1 MKSTKNRDRNITHFL
16 YVLPNLI
23 MYSFLSIVPIVLGL
37 YYSFTNWNGIGKNYK
52 FVGLKNYI
60 KILSDNRFR
69 KAVLFN
75 IRYAA
80 MLIICVMLL
89 SVVLALLMNTK
100 IRGQNCF
107 RAIYFFPGL
116 CQYAD
121 HWTDLQLYFLS
132 GNPQSWNFPWD

>member
-60 KILSDNRFR
+60 KILSTIILSYNFPSERTDEILN
-69 KAVLFN
+69 LFTGFLHGFTTLQV
-75 IRYAA
+75 RYAFSDPQKVRND
-80 MLIICVMLL
+80 LCNSIDTILL
-89 SVVLALLMNTK
+89 
-100 IRGQNCF
+100 
-107 RAIYFFPGL
+107 GL
-116 CQYAD
+116 RQKYEC
-121 HWTDLQLYFLS
+121 T
-132 GNPQSWNFPWD
+132 GEKE